1 MHDTVKIEFSSSKYH
16 MLTRFLDLGRT
27 GEREGDRVREGGK
40 EGMGA
45 REGGSVRGREGENC
59 IVSE

>member
-1 MHDTVKIEFSSSKYH
+1 M
-16 MLTRFLDLGRT
+16 
-27 GEREGDRVREGGK
+27 REGGK

-59 IVSE
+59 IVSK